1 MLNPVFGYPGAL
13 FWPKGVRG
21 FGSPVVSFGCSCSN
35 RGLTF
40 LWDVP
45 ELDSRGYARNRAGI
59 LGVRRLWLDNPL
71 KVKSLPALWITSHSL
86 TGKQELNL
94 LLPEGNARNVA
105 TFVPRIPVNRLRAA
119 LSRFRF
125 RVLFYLFARF
135 SPGLAK
141 SIKNAHEATLL
152 RKAPKND

>member
-1 MLNPVFGYPGAL
+1 MLNPVFGYPCSL

-21 FGSPVVSFGCSCSN
+21 FGSPVISLGRSCSN
-35 RGLTF
+35 RGLAIF
-40 LWDVP
+40 RDVP

-59 LGVRRLWLDNPL
+59 LGVCRLWLDNPL
-71 KVKSLPALWITSHSL
+71 KVKSLPALWIASHAL

-94 LLPEGNARNVA
+94 LLPEGNARDVA
-105 TFVPRIPVNRLRAA
+105 AFVPRIPVNRLRAA
-119 LSRFRF
+119 LARFGF

>member
-13 FWPKGVRG
+13 FWPKGIRG
-21 FGSPVVSFGCSCSN
+21 FGGPVISLGRSCSN
-35 RGLTF
+35 RGLAIF
-40 LWDVP
+40 RYVP

-59 LGVRRLWLDNPL
+59 LGVRRLWLDNPF
-71 KVKSLPALWITSHSL
+71 KEKCLPALWIAPHTL

-94 LLPEGNARNVA
+94 LLPEGNARDVA

-119 LSRFRF
+119 LASFRF
-125 RVLFYLFARF
+125 RVLFYLFTRF

-152 RKAPKND
+152 RKAPNND

>member
-1 MLNPVFGYPGAL
+1 MLNPVFGHPGAL
-13 FWPKGVRG
+13 FWPKRESC

-40 LWDVP
+40 LRDVP
-45 ELDSRGYARNRAGI
+45 KLDSRGYARNRAGI

-71 KVKSLPALWITSHSL
+71 KVKSLPALWIAPHAL
-86 TGKQELNL
+86 TGKQELDL
-94 LLPEGNARNVA
+94 LLSEGDARDVA
-105 TFVPRIPVNRLRAA
+105 ACIPRIPVNRLRAA
-119 LSRFRF
+119 LARFRF

-141 SIKNAHEATLL
+141 SIKNAHELNL
-152 RKAPKND
+152 QGDCYE

>member
-1 MLNPVFGYPGAL
+1 MLNPVFGYPGAI

-21 FGSPVVSFGCSCSN
+21 FGSPVVSLGRSCSN

-40 LWDVP
+40 LRDVP

-59 LGVRRLWLDNPL
+59 LGVRRLWLDNPF
-71 KVKSLPALWITSHSL
+71 KEKCLPALWIAPHAL

-94 LLPEGNARNVA
+94 LLPESNACDIA

-119 LSRFRF
+119 LARFGF
-125 RVLFYLFARF
+125 RILLYLFARF

-141 SIKNAHEATLL
+141 SIKNAHELNL
-152 RKAPKND
+152 QGDCYE